1 DYPDDP
7 TFTTS
12 VLSEVD
18 QQLARLQAR
27 PCVAIICGNS
37 EGEQQAAM
45 SGAGRERW
53 SPPLFHDLLAER
65 ASASGFAYTPS
76 STHGGAFPHAANAG
90 PTSYYGVGA
99 YLRPL
104 EDARRAEV
112 RFASECLAF
121 ANIPLDGGL
130 PRGAASRVQQAIWKA
145 RSPRDLG
152 AGWDFD
158 DVRDYYVQRLYG
170 IDPTAL
176 RVSDHERY
184 LELGRAATGE
194 VMAQVFAEWRRA
206 RSPTRGGLIWWLRD
220 LWPGAGWGVIDA
232 RGVPKPCFY
241 PLRRALAP
249 IALALSDEGGNGL
262 AIHVVNDHPDV
273 LAARVEIVL
282 YRDGEIVVGRGAREV
297 VVAGHAA
304 IELAATDLFEGFI
317 DLSFA
322 YRFGP
327 SVANVIHVALV
338 AGDNTLAETY
348 GFPSGLPSTRER
360 DVGLQ
365 ALVAPCAA
373 AGECEV
379 TISCARFAQSV
390 VVDVP
395 GFVADDGYF
404 HLLPGRPH
412 VVRLRRDP
420 RSTASARGVVIALNA
435 EAGAP
440 FDIAS

>member
-1 DYPDDP
+1 MH
-7 TFTTS
+7 
-12 VLSEVD
+12 
-18 QQLARLQAR
+18 R
-27 PCVAIICGNS
+27 
-37 EGEQQAAM
+37 
-45 SGAGRERW
+45 AGR
-53 SPPLFHDLLAER
+53 
-65 ASASGFAYTPS
+65 T
-76 STHGGAFPHAANAG
+76 
-90 PTSYYGVGA
+90 
-99 YLRPL
+99 
-104 EDARRAEV
+104 
-112 RFASECLAF
+112 
-121 ANIPLDGGL
+121 
-130 PRGAASRVQQAIWKA
+130 
-145 RSPRDLG
+145 
-152 AGWDFD
+152 
-158 DVRDYYVQRLYG
+158 
-170 IDPTAL
+170 
-176 RVSDHERY
+176 
-184 LELGRAATGE
+184 
-194 VMAQVFAEWRRA
+194 
-206 RSPTRGGLIWWLRD
+206 
-220 LWPGAGWGVIDA
+220 
-232 RGVPKPCFY
+232 
-241 PLRRALAP
+241 
-249 IALALSDEGGNGL
+249 
-262 AIHVVNDHPDV
+262 
-273 LAARVEIVL
+273 
-282 YRDGEIVVGRGAREV
+282 
-297 VVAGHAA
+297 

-373 AGECEV
+373 AGEYEV

-390 VVDVP
+390 VVGVP